1 MLLLLPSYLLAGAA
15 LIPGVV
21 LLSLFV
27 LLFVFT
33 LNLTAMDDEL
43 LKALESIANEPF
55 NLKHHV
61 AYMRLA
67 LQVQDGGEMAADADS
82 DGKRSTSHRQQVIRV
97 LGACQGPSNS
107 HIDV

>member
-1 MLLLLPSYLLAGAA
+1 MLLLLLSYLLAGTAS
-15 LIPGVV
+15 IPGVM
-21 LLSLFV
+21 LLLFV
-27 LLFVFT
+27 VLFVFT

-67 LQVQDGGEMAADADS
+67 LQIQDGGEMATDARAQIVNAAPAT
-82 DGKRSTSHRQQVIRV
+82 DGKSYVY
-97 LGACQGPSNS
+97 
-107 HIDV
+107 